1 MSQLIWRLVAK
12 LLARPAIAD
21 WLIARAKL
29 TPYQHIMSADGTE
42 MYMGRWWLFNPYSRE
57 THKARFWWCPWSF
70 RIHHIMRPDE
80 DRDLH
85 DHPWNARTI
94 ILRGWYNEQR
104 PASDWWK
111 KTVRSSMVPNP
122 DPRIV
127 EWIMKDACE
136 WLKRSEGDTAR
147 LNHGEYHRIDQV
159 SPGGVI
165 TLFITSKWRGDW
177 GFLVNGV
184 KVPWRTYTGTDN

>member
-1 MSQLIWRLVAK
+1 MINLFWRLVAK
-12 LLARPAIAD
+12 VLARPAIAD

-57 THKARFWWCPWSF
+57 THKQALWWFPWSF

-94 ILRGWYNEQR
+94 ILRGWYTEER
-104 PASDWWK
+104 LEPASHVDMLKPGPLLWLEEPDYLFK
-111 KTVRSSMVPNP
+111 LSMRTRSP
-122 DPRIV
+122 
-127 EWIMKDACE
+127 
-136 WLKRSEGDTAR
+136 GDTAR

-184 KVPWRTYTGTDN
+184 KVPWRTHTGTDN